1 MKQAALNKLLHDTLK
16 QSAKEH
22 DWKYSRG
29 FAFKAT
35 DLLFFSLIVVGQVK
49 RLQLSCSLRCK
60 LLAFDDL
67 FWKIMGMEE
76 NSQQPLS
83 FRAFGAWTA
92 PTETISDVT
101 LPVTDWDPTNLK
113 SRVDELFVRS
123 EADAANVTKQIS
135 NVDDNLCVVEEL
147 FARLKDT
154 YPDAVTNVWV
164 ERLLTSVLKHDYE
177 RAEGIILDRRNAH
190 DYGGFQVG
198 SKSFYDLAHE
208 YIRALS

>member
-1 MKQAALNKLLHDTLK
+1 MKQASLNKLLNDTLK
-16 QSAKEH
+16 KSAKEH
-22 DWKYSRG
+22 NWKYSRG
-29 FAFKAT
+29 FVFKGT
-35 DLLFFSLIVVGQVK
+35 DLLFFSLIVVAQVK
-49 RLQLSCSLRCK
+49 RLQLSCSLRYK

-67 FWKIMGMEE
+67 FWKIVGMEE

-92 PTETISDVT
+92 PDESVSEVT

-113 SRVDELFVRS
+113 ARIDELLVCS
-123 EADAANVTKQIS
+123 ESDAANVTKQIS
-135 NVDDNLCVVEEL
+135 NVDDNLRVVEEL

-154 YPDAVTNVWV
+154 YPDAITTVWV
-164 ERLLTSVLKHDYE
+164 ERLLTEILKHNYD
-177 RAEGIILDRRNAH
+177 RAEAIILDRRNAH